1 MNRSIEGVVTF
12 LRDNDNLI
20 KQLMETAESAT
31 NEIEQLADR
40 VGNAREEAQ
49 VLVDQL
55 GAVEFSV
62 GGQDDTKV
70 RQAALLEAVAAL
82 RKKFE
87 TYKNDPLRRGIY
99 AAEISNLYLQ
109 LANTFNNETVAQIVP
124 FGADEI
130 SGYKELMKKAV
141 LDAASR
147 KKRAAVIKA
156 GAQISRLALGVAG
169 KLALVKSMGTRPVM
183 WTSAAL
189 MLLLLATGCSLDA
202 ASRGPFGPE
211 DPETVNA
218 EEAAPRTA
226 P

>member
-12 LRDNDNLI
+12 LQDNDSLI

-31 NEIEQLADR
+31 TSIEQLATQVDH
-40 VGNAREEAQ
+40 ARDEAQ

-55 GAVEFSV
+55 GGVDFAV
-62 GGQDDTKV
+62 GRQDDTKV
-70 RQAALLEAVAAL
+70 RQTALLDAVAAL

-109 LANTFNNETVAQIVP
+109 LANTFNNETVTNIVP
-124 FGADEI
+124 FEADEI
-130 SGYKELMKKAV
+130 TTYKDLLTKAL

-156 GAQISRLALGVAG
+156 AAQVSRLALGVAG
-169 KLALVKSMGTRPVM
+169 KLAMV
-183 WTSAAL
+183 
-189 MLLLLATGCSLDA
+189 
-202 ASRGPFGPE
+202 
-211 DPETVNA
+211 
-218 EEAAPRTA
+218 
-226 P
+226 

>member
-12 LRDNDNLI
+12 LQDNDNLI

-31 NEIEQLADR
+31 TDIEQLSTQ
-40 VGNAREEAQ
+40 VEHARDEAQ

-55 GAVEFSV
+55 RSVEFAV
-62 GGQDDTKV
+62 GRQDDTKV
-70 RQAALLEAVAAL
+70 RQTALLDAVAAL

-124 FGADEI
+124 FEADEI
-130 SGYKELMKKAV
+130 ATYKDLLTKAV

-156 GAQISRLALGVAG
+156 AAQVSRLALGVAG
-169 KLALVKSMGTRPVM
+169 KLAIV
-183 WTSAAL
+183 
-189 MLLLLATGCSLDA
+189 
-202 ASRGPFGPE
+202 
-211 DPETVNA
+211 
-218 EEAAPRTA
+218 
-226 P
+226 